1 MTPIYVQLV
10 AHTAETCLIH
20 RPEQDLHP
28 EGPKGSHRESVGQ
41 SAMRGAHGLIVVAL
55 SFQSLGPIAMP
66 LVEHPQ

>member
-1 MTPIYVQLV
+1 M
-10 AHTAETCLIH
+10 CLIH